1 MSVRAQRHPL
11 ANAPYLG
18 VCVALGLAAGW
29 LPALLHGPI
38 AEKFNVLY
46 VEGRIA
52 VWAFFL
58 ARCLIGF
65 WVGVTALP
73 RRWYLRGPLCGA
85 LALLPLTLIPLAMPN
100 CGFT

>member
-1 MSVRAQRHPL
+1 MSDRARRHPL

-18 VCVALGLAAGW
+18 VCVALGLLLGG

-46 VEGRIA
+46 VEGRVA
-52 VWAFFL
+52 VWAFYL
-58 ARCLIGF
+58 ARGLIGF

-73 RRWYLRGPLCGA
+73 CRWYLRGPLCGL
-85 LALLPLTLIPLAMPN
+85 LALLPLTVIPLAMPN